1 MTKLYWITIIVI
13 CAISIWITEKAF
25 SKEPIIILPDETILR
40 CTTLS
45 DGTVI
50 CQ

>member
-1 MTKLYWITIIVI
+1 MTKLYWIIINI
-13 CAISIWITEKAF
+13 TCALILSEKAF

>member
-1 MTKLYWITIIVI
+1 MTKLYWII
-13 CAISIWITEKAF
+13 ISITCALILSEKVF

-40 CTTLS
+40 CITLS